1 MIFHAAEDNLDS
13 HAKLHAACKPR
24 APAPESLDILSLNRS
39 LSVDLNLSRA
49 DSSFTIGT
57 EIHENKNLL
66 RRSVHRERSVRQPSL
81 SDRPKVC
88 AGRRVSRT
96 LGSQVSL
103 ITNARATHH
112 RLLTGRRRQWSS
124 TCARVEVCPSPWRRP
139 SKSPNPLSALFDNLS
154 PYSGIL

>member
-1 MIFHAAEDNLDS
+1 MIFHAEEDNLDS

-66 RRSVHRERSVRQPSL
+66 RKSVHRERSVRQPSL
-81 SDRPKVC
+81 SDRLQVARPIAKRR
-88 AGRRVSRT
+88 AGHLTSA
-96 LGSQVSL
+96 L
-103 ITNARATHH
+103 ITIIRDRNH
-112 RLLTGRRRQWSS
+112 
-124 TCARVEVCPSPWRRP
+124 
-139 SKSPNPLSALFDNLS
+139 
-154 PYSGIL
+154 